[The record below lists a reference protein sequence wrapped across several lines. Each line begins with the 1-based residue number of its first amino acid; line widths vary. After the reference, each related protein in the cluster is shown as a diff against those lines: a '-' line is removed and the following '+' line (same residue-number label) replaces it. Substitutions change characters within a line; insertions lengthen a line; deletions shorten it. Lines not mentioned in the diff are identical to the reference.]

1 MHSVRAQSKS
11 FCRVVDFP
19 THKFWHLRFFLWC
32 LPGFMHNVPFYQLS
46 AELQTNDLIFR
57 PLILNCYWPQ
67 WPHCCS
73 MSDSVDVIN
82 KSDILLSYLQLQL
95 VLTVLHNKTN
105 KRVVVMSIAISRK
118 KISKIQ
124 SSLVHF
130 QAIKTA
136 IKLNFSLL
144 TWRLEFI

>member
-1 MHSVRAQSKS
+1 
-11 FCRVVDFP
+11 
-19 THKFWHLRFFLWC
+19 
-32 LPGFMHNVPFYQLS
+32 
-46 AELQTNDLIFR
+46 
-57 PLILNCYWPQ
+57 
-67 WPHCCS
+67 
-73 MSDSVDVIN
+73 MSDSVDVID

-118 KISKIQ
+118 KIGKIL
-124 SSLVHF
+124 SSMVHF

-144 TWRLEFI
+144 TWRLDFI